1 MSRLRSRRRRRS
13 PRRRWRPP
21 ASSRSRR
28 KRKRLPRSRRL
39 PRVKRRPRRML
50 PRRAPRDR
58 TSRLRLV
65 RSFFKTDERD
75 EGGSIRSPFVVGLG
89 NPGRSYERTRHNAGY
104 LVADELAKRHDG
116 FWRKRKKTE
125 AAPVSLGLKDATLL
139 KPTMFMNNAGSA
151 VSDYRPE
158 NLIVVHDDLDLEA
171 GTVRVKVGGGAG
183 GHNGLRSIIDRL
195 GNDFVRVR
203 VGIGRPPAGVTVTD
217 YVLSRM
223 DSVVKDAIPK
233 AAMNRFNV
241 RV

>member
-1 MSRLRSRRRRRS
+1 
-13 PRRRWRPP
+13 
-21 ASSRSRR
+21 
-28 KRKRLPRSRRL
+28 
-39 PRVKRRPRRML
+39 ML
-50 PRRAPRDR
+50 PRRAQRDR

-65 RSFFKTDERD
+65 RSFFGPD
-75 EGGSIRSPFVVGLG
+75 EGGPLDQSPLVVGLG

-116 FWRKRKKTE
+116 SWRRRKKAE
-125 AAPVSLGLKDATLL
+125 AAPVSLGFDDTTLL
-139 KPTMFMNNAGSA
+139 KPTTFMNNTGSA

-158 NLIVVHDDLDLEA
+158 DLIVVHDDLDLDA

-183 GHNGLRSIIDRL
+183 GHNGLRSIIRSL

-203 VGIGRPPAGVTVTD
+203 IGIGRPPAGVTVTD

-223 DSVVKDAIPK
+223 DSVVKDAIPRAADAVEFILEHGTE

-241 RV
+241 RA